1 MSPWLNPST
10 LSFSPAKNSQTD
22 LVLALLESHD
32 FLVAADIVDLGQIIE
47 VGISI
52 EKRPVL
58 ASRARPRRSPPS
70 PDTP

>member
-47 VGISI
+47 VGF
-52 EKRPVL
+52 L
-58 ASRARPRRSPPS
+58 
-70 PDTP
+70 